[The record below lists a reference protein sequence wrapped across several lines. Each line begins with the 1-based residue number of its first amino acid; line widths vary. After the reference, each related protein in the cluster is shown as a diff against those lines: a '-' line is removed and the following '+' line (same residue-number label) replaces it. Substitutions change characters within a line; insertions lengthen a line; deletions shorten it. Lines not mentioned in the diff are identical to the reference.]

1 MGALLS
7 ALTSMLNRIIVW
19 VALATFF
26 CGCAVNEQPPVQ
38 HELFASSEQVGTNQ
52 TLLSQH
58 SPADSVLPTQHVTGS
73 AAKSVSEREPAL
85 PKTAYSP
92 RLEEYRIGSQD
103 LLEIQ
108 VLGANELNRT
118 LRVNT
123 SGYVSV
129 PLIGMVK
136 ASGLTAEQLEQRLAD
151 ELGKDYLQNPQVSV
165 FIKEYTSQRV
175 TVEGAVKKPGIY
187 PLTGQTSL
195 LQVLAAAE
203 GLTNVAN
210 PNNIQLFRTE
220 PDGTKRALV
229 FDLEQIR
236 LGQVEN
242 PIVKNEDIIQVR
254 ESKGKSLAKDIIEFI
269 LPFRYFYYYY

>member
-1 MGALLS
+1 
-7 ALTSMLNRIIVW
+7 V
-19 VALATFF
+19 
-26 CGCAVNEQPPVQ
+26 
-38 HELFASSEQVGTNQ
+38 
-52 TLLSQH
+52 
-58 SPADSVLPTQHVTGS
+58 
-73 AAKSVSEREPAL
+73 L

-92 RLEEYRIGSQD
+92 GPEEYRIGPQD

-108 VLGANELNRT
+108 VFGVNELNRT

-136 ASGLTAEQLEQRLAD
+136 AAGLTGEQLEQRLAD
-151 ELGKDYLQNPQVSV
+151 ELGKDYLRNPQVSV
-165 FIKEYTSQRV
+165 FVKEYTSQRV
-175 TVEGAVKKPGIY
+175 TVEGAIKKPGVY

-210 PNNIQLFRTE
+210 PNNIQLFRTG
-220 PDGTKRALV
+220 PDGTKKTLV

-236 LGQVEN
+236 LGKAEN
-242 PIVKNEDIIQVR
+242 PIIRNEDIIQVR
-254 ESKGKSLAKDIIEFI
+254 ESMGKSLAKDIIDFI
-269 LPFRYFYYYY
+269 LPFRYLRGFYY